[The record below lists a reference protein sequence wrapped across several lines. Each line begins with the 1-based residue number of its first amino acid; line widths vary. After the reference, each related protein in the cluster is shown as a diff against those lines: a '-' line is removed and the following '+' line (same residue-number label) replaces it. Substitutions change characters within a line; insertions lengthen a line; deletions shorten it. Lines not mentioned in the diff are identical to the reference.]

1 MAELK
6 DKILIV
12 DDEIASRD
20 ELSTILKDEYE
31 ILEAD
36 TDESVME
43 TLQDNEGRIALVI
56 INLEMHTW
64 MAKVCWTC

>member
-43 TLQDNEGRIALVI
+43 THFRLCLLPEF
-56 INLEMHTW
+56 HTHP
-64 MAKVCWTC
+64 

>member
-20 ELSTILKDEYE
+20 EYRLYS
-31 ILEAD
+31 
-36 TDESVME
+36 
-43 TLQDNEGRIALVI
+43 RIS
-56 INLEMHTW
+56 MKFWKRTQT
-64 MAKVCWTC
+64 KV